1 MSLIEILI
9 SIFVLLGSF
18 LSLIGSL
25 GIMRLPDIYSR
36 MHAATKS
43 ATLGVVLLIL
53 GTFTYFLG
61 EGIFSLQL
69 LLTIA
74 FVFLTAPVAA
84 MIISRSAHR
93 NGVELWGRTKHDE
106 LQESY
111 PEHLEPE
118 RENEKV
124 ERP

>member
-1 MSLIEILI
+1 MTEILI
-9 SIFVLLGSF
+9 SILVLIGSF

-25 GIMRLPDIYSR
+25 GIIRLPDIYSR

-43 ATLGVVLLIL
+43 ATLGVVFLIS
-53 GTFTYFLG
+53 GSFVFFLS
-61 EGIFSLQL
+61 EGVFILQL
-69 LLTIA
+69 LFTIA

-106 LQESY
+106 LMESY

-118 RENEKV
+118 RDNEKADQ
-124 ERP
+124 P

>member
-1 MSLIEILI
+1 MIEILI
-9 SIFVLLGSF
+9 SLFVLSGSL
-18 LSLIGSL
+18 LSLIGSI
-25 GIMRLPDIYSR
+25 GIIRLPDVYTR

-53 GTFTYFLG
+53 GTFTYFLA

-69 LLTIA
+69 LITIV

-93 NGVELWGRTKHDE
+93 NGVELWSHTKHDE
-106 LQESY
+106 LMESY
-111 PEHLEPE
+111 PKHLEPE
-118 RENEKV
+118 RNTEKSDN
-124 ERP
+124 P

>member
-1 MSLIEILI
+1 MIEILI
-9 SIFVLLGSF
+9 SLFVLSGSL

-25 GIMRLPDIYSR
+25 GIIRLPDTYSR

-43 ATLGVVLLIL
+43 STLGVILLIL
-53 GTFTYFLG
+53 GTFTYFLA
-61 EGIFSLQL
+61 EGNFSLQL
-69 LLTIA
+69 LITII

-93 NGVELWGRTKHDE
+93 NGVELWSRTKHDE
-106 LQESY
+106 LMESY

-118 RENEKV
+118 RDNEKADK
-124 ERP
+124 P

>member
-1 MSLIEILI
+1 MIEILI
-9 SIFVLLGSF
+9 SLFVLSGSL
-18 LSLIGSL
+18 LSLIGSI
-25 GIMRLPDIYSR
+25 GIMRLPDVYAR

-53 GTFTYFLG
+53 GTFTYFLA
-61 EGIFSLQL
+61 EGVFSLQL
-69 LLTIA
+69 LITIV

-93 NGVELWGRTKHDE
+93 NGVELWSQTKHDE
-106 LQESY
+106 LMESY

-118 RENEKV
+118 RDNEKADNS
-124 ERP
+124 